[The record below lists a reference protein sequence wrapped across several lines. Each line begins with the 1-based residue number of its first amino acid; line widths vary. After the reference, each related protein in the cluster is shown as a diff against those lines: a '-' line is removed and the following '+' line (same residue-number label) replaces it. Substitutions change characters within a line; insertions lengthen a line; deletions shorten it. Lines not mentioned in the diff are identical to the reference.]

1 MICPKCGGEIPF
13 YDLRPNCKH
22 CGVNIMY
29 YMQNDGLMRDA
40 KRTELEAAVARMIVA
55 RIKAEFI
62 GGKLQIMRMIAV
74 IASICALMI
83 PFASAGFT
91 MPFFEEKLSV
101 GLIGIIQ
108 SFGNGLAL
116 MVPKFLGS
124 TMFAGSARA
133 AVIAAGIMLVIAVI
147 ELLIFAAFTVGFL
160 KLTEAAKFM
169 KNAALAGAIIALIGQ
184 IVIIVLKFTFA
195 AGAGSSFSFGFG
207 ALAAAALFV
216 VIFIINR
223 ALLKKGIEPEYREN
237 DLKRKELLKKV
248 RKGEVNLDDLPV
260 PVFESEKEREER
272 IKALEEALKAEEEGK
287 EL

>member
-216 VIFIINR
+216 VIFVINR